1 MQFDTQF
8 WVQILIYVAGFAA
21 MWGNVTTRLGYLEQ
35 KMDKHNNLQERMA
48 VVEQSAKSA
57 HHRIDDIK
65 EEVIHE
71 KLVEKINVVEL
82 AVVIVT
88 GAALIGAV
96 VLGQENLASALGG
109 GLVGYLGAVVPGEE

>member
-8 WVQILIYVAGFAA
+8 WVQILIYVAAFAA
-21 MWGNVTTRLGYLEQ
+21 MWGNVTTRLNYLEQ

-48 VVEQSAKSA
+48 VVEQSTKSA

-71 KLVEKINVVEL
+71 KLD
-82 AVVIVT
+82 
-88 GAALIGAV
+88 
-96 VLGQENLASALGG
+96 
-109 GLVGYLGAVVPGEE
+109 

>member
-21 MWGNVTTRLGYLEQ
+21 MWGNVTTRLNYLEQ

-48 VVEQSAKSA
+48 VVEQSTKSA

-71 KLVEKINVVEL
+71 KLD
-82 AVVIVT
+82 
-88 GAALIGAV
+88 
-96 VLGQENLASALGG
+96 
-109 GLVGYLGAVVPGEE
+109 

>member
-1 MQFDTQF
+1 MQFDVQF

-21 MWGNVTTRLGYLEQ
+21 MWGNVTTRLNYLEQ

-71 KLVEKINVVEL
+71 KLD
-82 AVVIVT
+82 
-88 GAALIGAV
+88 
-96 VLGQENLASALGG
+96 
-109 GLVGYLGAVVPGEE
+109 

>member
-21 MWGNVTTRLGYLEQ
+21 MWGNVTTRLNYLEQ

-48 VVEQSAKSA
+48 
-57 HHRIDDIK
+57 
-65 EEVIHE
+65 
-71 KLVEKINVVEL
+71 VVEL

-109 GLVGYLGAVVPGEE
+109 GLVGYLGAVVPGRNDA

>member
-21 MWGNVTTRLGYLEQ
+21 MWGNVTTRLNYLEQ

-48 VVEQSAKSA
+48 MVEQSVKSA

-65 EEVIHE
+65 E
-71 KLVEKINVVEL
+71 
-82 AVVIVT
+82 
-88 GAALIGAV
+88 
-96 VLGQENLASALGG
+96 
-109 GLVGYLGAVVPGEE
+109 

>member
-21 MWGNVTTRLGYLEQ
+21 MWGNVTTRLNYLEQ

-65 EEVIHE
+65 EEVIIHE
-71 KLVEKINVVEL
+71 K
-82 AVVIVT
+82 
-88 GAALIGAV
+88 
-96 VLGQENLASALGG
+96 SD
-109 GLVGYLGAVVPGEE
+109 